1 VSRPTRGK
9 PTAVAARKSRRS
21 PVALS
26 RVKPKNAGRIKV
38 SRPDSFLL
46 HPWLKEAGV
55 YVTSETASQVA
66 AVYGCCRLIVDCLA
80 PAPITVT
87 EMQRGGVRE
96 LLHDD
101 PVSWTLN
108 YGAPIALL
116 PDAPT
121 SQAIEEA
128 LYWAALLGD
137 GNGYAEIQRD
147 MSGRFV
153 GLWPIESD
161 RVTPRRDA
169 SGYYYEIQQPEGGVA
184 RLEPADCFHLRGPS
198 LKGWVG
204 DSVVYR
210 AAKAIGI
217 AHASQVY
224 SAAYFA
230 NGTVLSG
237 LLTTD
242 KPITPAQA
250 KSAKERFVEEHS
262 GGPGKAHGVSA
273 LGQGVKYQPLNHNAQ
288 EAMLIDSRRF
298 QVQEI
303 ARFYGVPTTLLAD
316 NEAWTNLSEL
326 YLGFYRNAL
335 RPWAERFDAEA
346 TRKLFPQRQPWREVA
361 HDLTHLTL
369 GSFKDQVAALV
380 QATGNKAIWT
390 QNEARAIFGK
400 NSVEGGDELVTEDPK
415 PAMPPGR
422 SQFGKPPPGQDPG
435 AAPDEGDD
443 QAEPAP
449 KQDRSALSARDA
461 LVAMFADAFGRH
473 TRRVKNRKADL
484 KRELDDKER
493 TGLVGKLIED
503 STSALELLKR
513 GLGGATPLLDLAAYA
528 EALDAGEPPDKS
540 AARLVASVWPEEITA
555 PAPAPEGAA
564 LAEAVQSGL
573 VAVGAGLAGRQP
585 GELEFVR
592 DDAGQVTG
600 ARFKN

>member
-1 VSRPTRGK
+1 MSRSTRGRT
-9 PTAVAARKSRRS
+9 TAGAARKARRT
-21 PVALS
+21 PVAS
-26 RVKPKNAGRIKV
+26 TRAKPKAEGRIKV
-38 SRPDSFLL
+38 TRPEQFLIS
-46 HPWLKEAGV
+46 PWLREAGV
-55 YVTSETASQVA
+55 YVNSETASQVA

-87 EMQRGGVRE
+87 ELQRGGVRE
-96 LLHDD
+96 LRHDD
-101 PVSWTLN
+101 PVAWTLN

-121 SQAIEEA
+121 SQAVEEA
-128 LYWAALLGD
+128 LYWSALLGD

-147 MSGRFV
+147 MSGRFLA
-153 GLWPIESD
+153 LWPLESE
-161 RVTPRRDA
+161 RVTPRRD
-169 SGYYYEIQQPEGGVA
+169 STGFYYAVQQPEGGQA
-184 RLEPADCFHLRGPS
+184 RVEPADMFHLRGPS

-217 AHASQVY
+217 AHAAQVY
-224 SAAYFA
+224 SASYFA

-316 NEAWTNLSEL
+316 NEAWTNLGEL

-369 GSFKDQVAALV
+369 GSFKDQVSALV
-380 QATGNKAIWT
+380 QATGNKPIWT
-390 QNEARAIFGK
+390 QNEARKTFGM
-400 NSVEGGDELVTEDPK
+400 NSIEGGDEIESAAPK
-415 PAMPPGR
+415 PPEPALGRALPGAR
-422 SQFGKPPPGQDPG
+422 PGQADP
-435 AAPDEGDD
+435 AEPDEDD
-443 QAEPAP
+443 AEEPSTP
-449 KQDRSALSARDA
+449 EDRGLRLSVRDA
-461 LVAMFADAFGRH
+461 LVAMFRDAFARH
-473 TRRVKNRKADL
+473 LRRTENRAKDVKRPLTPDDRAGLAAMLVADCG
-484 KRELDDKER
+484 
-493 TGLVGKLIED
+493 T
-503 STSALELLKR
+503 ALELVR
-513 GLGGATPLLDLAAYA
+513 AGLDGATWDPSLATYA
-528 EALDAGEPPDKS
+528 TALDAGEPADK
-540 AARLVASVWPEEITA
+540 AADRIVSDLWRMA
-555 PAPAPEGAA
+555 P
-564 LAEAVQSGL
+564 
-573 VAVGAGLAGRQP
+573 
-585 GELEFVR
+585 
-592 DDAGQVTG
+592 
-600 ARFKN
+600 